1 MSHTPKSQEEE
12 DREKSPSI
20 PDRSYESHPPSGPQ
34 HSYGKGGVGLTQRR
48 LTARHVTFI
57 GFGGGIGTGLFIG
70 TGSALASAGPAG
82 LLLAYVVVGA
92 ILWCVMECLGEMA
105 TFVSTP
111 PWNTI
116 ICRRQAVTDYQDP
129 ASRDISTLCHAIRRP
144 RFGIHPGHLLWILL
158 HHSYRFGSVGR
169 RRPRGTSMGGSQT
182 TC

>member
-1 MSHTPKSQEEE
+1 MSNTPKTLEEE

-20 PDRSYESHPPSGPQ
+20 PDRSYDSHPPSGPQ

-105 TFVSTP
+105 TFVSYFSITTLQTDHAKVP
-111 PWNTI
+111 
-116 ICRRQAVTDYQDP
+116 QAGTFPHYATRFVDP
-129 ASRDISTLCHAIRRP
+129 ALGFTLAISYGYCYTIAIASEVSAAAVLVVRP
-144 RFGIHPGHLLWILL
+144 
-158 HHSYRFGSVGR
+158 
-169 RRPRGTSMGGSQT
+169 
-182 TC
+182 